1 MAVILQHKAAQS
13 VNQPSS
19 TFYSGDKNPV
29 INAFGEEYKL
39 FLQFM
44 KKKASAAYKKKDDEA
59 FSRGADT
66 LFALWNSYEGRLPT
80 TYYQQKV
87 IQMGD
92 FLVTIKEYNLAV
104 WQCYGRYLDQFG
116 DQHIEDIVDISTVKE
131 IFFPDGLE
139 TDNASLTFR
148 ALYGKSICNY
158 QLVLLTDP
166 KLQNTQSVSMCL
178 KILAFLRLITQVVL
192 PREPLCWL
200 VYNGTIHIYSV
211 SRHLMTLGH
220 SAKVLEFL
228 LWACMCME
236 HSVPLLSVRYLSWRT
251 TLYTAVCQCYYDC
264 KASQHA
270 ESFARRALSK
280 VNELS
285 QLEKI
290 SSAPPSGQI
299 EIIFRQSAVRLGI
312 MVYKRAVFDTRKKPK
327 GLLRPKTRSNLK
339 DAQSPTESRTVTIVA
354 SDGRLIW
361 HKTSKQRLDDL
372 VKKQGSLPWPRTA
385 VEKLLADMFEGSAA
399 QFLAILETLADSTRR
414 TLLSSPAAPDTE
426 DHILD
431 TYSELFFAGMEIIAG
446 GAGHSPRGPHSASD
460 VSLAGVTQDK
470 CLIDLAARSEDGIP
484 VNAVVKFVKWAYNY
498 EQWELYESLVITVLD
513 YLKSQNDQ
521 RYTPEIKSLE
531 ILQAMDPLN
540 PSRKSKKPYSHTD
553 DSSIADGPAH
563 SQTRSQTPVPRST
576 LPLNDEMVQ
585 LAEVLYSCAK
595 DPMAESV
602 DRDMVVDATLFLW
615 NRCKSVFQKVQTG
628 ASDSGKYLQKID
640 QPNKWVHILSVV
652 HEVMYWCGISTM
664 DSGVTAE
671 VAIRLAL
678 VLENNAANESDT
690 GKVKAKP
697 AVVETGSG
705 GRQSRE
711 VDDQSVSTLQ
721 KDATPVPKS
730 PAARPS
736 GEAGR
741 DTTTALGRASTSF
754 YTSSILQLGAQ
765 EQLLSAREILERA
778 LQGMSKARQ
787 IVALTDGKSIA
798 DVSWVKDNATLKPTK
813 STDILDAAD
822 KDTTTEKAD
831 DNPKGVHNTIMDLHL
846 ELLYMYHR
854 VCIKLAKTVNGG
866 SAGTKA
872 KTGSGKGQRSRAAT
886 EQRLVQRADGH
897 VVHIETVD
905 ELLSSCGKNLV
916 SKALFLMQKTLLMS
930 KSGAPTP
937 EQAGLL
943 QDAVS
948 QVTKAQDQEYKL
960 FTHNAPQKQQQ
971 GQTASVRESGVP
983 PAPLLLCRTDTTMV
997 FRPGPYNPPQKVA
1010 WYRLFGRLASG
1021 SNVKVRLN
1029 DYFLPGTG
1037 EEVPAYD
1044 CELHVSGLQTNEKY
1058 VFAVAA
1064 YTASGVLIGESIGD
1078 TTKPILASHPLPILM
1093 TWAFLSQAA
1102 YQVGCYPIGLTAST
1116 VLWEHFVAP
1125 VPPPESDVEVVT
1137 AREDFKLTLRKLNPK
1152 TCSVASPVLLRMFL
1166 TSIFINVDVSMRE
1179 GEIYCDKL
1187 CDRGPYSKGQL
1198 QRLAE
1203 CERMLVAMELAGWL
1217 NESNLALQAVVQC
1230 YGLLAPI
1237 IHYKIPSTP
1246 VIQVLTRCYAILL
1259 EMPASLRQRRQ
1270 QSVSDSLHHM
1280 IAVITYH
1287 MAKVLRV
1294 WKQRGLANHVT
1305 DTGKKMLA
1313 IEKES
1318 EQKGKAEAMDFIED
1332 VDGGAGQAGAVA
1344 AKKKRPRRFGQT
1356 IYNVEGPKNEELR
1369 ALEAH
1374 MLKLSKLAHNADELT
1389 GSEDPNILHAFIAA
1403 LPSRYAYKE
1412 VVKFRRRARFL
1423 EFVVQVVQKAL
1434 SEGLVDTAIEWCE
1447 DSTQWLIR
1455 RNEQL
1460 SAVKATLS
1468 KQPGGVTVVGDDPK
1482 KYAAAVIEYTK
1493 NKPTTLQVP
1502 TTKNQQEAQDTKSPR
1517 RKKKKFQLL
1526 VHLRSHQVKMSD
1538 AAKAQQEHKELQAFE
1553 KLEQILPEF
1562 YHTQKKKQRLR
1573 KICADEIPWR
1583 TQLNILQGLCHF
1595 AQFLNKVVKR
1605 DKLMGPAA
1613 GDIYRSSYLDNEWF
1627 TFETAGTLVVGW
1639 DGGPS
1644 RAATRQDD
1652 TRPSMNDPV
1661 IAQLQ
1666 QMDPGDEYK
1675 MQPSA
1680 IEVAALVTV
1689 GKPVPVVPPP
1699 PDDKESDTMRT
1710 YRSYDSEKPT
1720 TKAPQHHIDYAGIT
1734 TQATVDSLKK
1744 TFDHLKKAVVL
1755 AHRGSHWTLLQ
1766 NASRALWNCAHTA
1779 LLHTF
1784 ASGHTNGLLSVEALR
1799 AVVWRPFYT
1808 AVDCLLDMM
1817 VFLQNQAEASQKKS
1831 KKQPPVLVNSWVGS
1845 VSDEKGGASLKFEN
1859 PLDDLSTADSRWM
1872 RRMVLRV
1879 LEMLYYE
1886 QQWECLADVAMRFN
1900 VLAQERYSEQVSPL
1914 LIQAQRKLI
1923 SRLQAYGGPPPVQPH
1938 FQLASDKLGGVPITA
1953 RNYTDV
1959 QLTVE
1964 LDPSNLKA
1972 IDMGGR
1978 IDPEGHDVYG
1988 GASDAGKLVC
1998 VPLDVGDSLSVFQQ
2012 ALSASNYTA
2021 RALQHSRKLLVL
2033 YLATQQNAAPA
2044 PSHHSIHSRVG
2055 FSETDDQ
2062 PQMTVPPDLA
2072 RAEFKTMAEVQ
2083 TSALPK
2089 SQLGV
2094 VLTSYDKTIEMLLAR
2109 KQLGLTAQAMHE
2121 LGNLHYHAANI
2132 RAAFKWWS
2140 ESLDLIMNTTD
2151 TLHSWRQL
2159 LTGQKSQHEISS
2171 QLLDR
2176 CGMWGCLLGAVLAS
2190 KIAQYILTS
2199 DLGLRMESCFLS
2211 AFLFKALFR
2220 ASLPHPTADR
2230 DYALY
2235 EIGEGCEVQYL
2246 VPGVD
2251 LLSDRYRC
2259 DGRTL
2264 LASLRW
2270 VAEELSRG
2278 RHNLMVLPLLTLYQ
2292 YLTTFVCRDL
2302 QRAVDGRI
2310 LKVRILTELS
2320 LYSEAFIVLGRLLH
2334 GERLPQTADNNFRQ
2348 VESKM
2353 SSQKFNSA
2361 KPLMEPTN
2369 LKMLETLIEKRLSPS
2384 LATLYGPHL
2393 TCHLSLA
2400 QAHLMVAIAS
2410 TIQAMPDVDIITTSS
2425 SPEPPQRKPSPT
2437 TSTTISKPPNSVV
2450 SKKTEKTHTKITVED
2465 ALASEDGSAESLT
2478 VTEDTGKKFT
2488 GGKKPLTLEAIKGV
2502 LLRTAEQTLKIMV
2515 EIMQGQGTCG
2525 QSAAE
2530 LELIV
2535 LAKLELAA
2543 VNRELHLATTAA
2555 QVVVSA
2561 MTALQESSLFGET
2574 KKPKPPRRLSSFK
2587 GSKQKFQMASQP
2599 MPPTPMEVDSP
2610 SQYQYQNFQ
2619 SRSRL
2624 DARLWLD
2631 CRLALVKCLMGQV
2644 RGMGLL
2650 ATSDGPS
2657 EGLDCRQF
2665 CMQGLT
2671 EAEACGDNEMQAEF
2685 LMQGALLDLQEGRSL
2700 DDIKQTLQEV
2710 VSLLEQQQTLS
2721 SPGHLLLAL
2730 AKIQLTDLRALAA
2743 HAYHKEKGT
2752 PITDSTLAA
2761 YTEAQQILL
2770 NQMMLLGEKIERHI
2784 SVSYLSAPAS
2794 PLLNVYLPHLLYLA
2808 KTKMRIG
2815 HALARRATREQVK
2828 NSAKVLGDHT
2838 PDPWLHAAGVLS
2850 TGLELGRVCARQ
2862 EGSLLAE
2869 LLLHLGKVQRQLARC
2884 RSSGGDGGAYQPRA
2898 AVGTL
2903 LEAVNVSM
2911 ASNQDLG
2918 LIRQAYLEVALLYL
2932 DGASQRLKVIN
2943 DLQQAEREE
2952 AKTLPIQA
2960 SPEKKKKS
2968 RTPSSSASKKP
2979 SRSGPPTKATPSK
2992 RDLAIKEA
3000 IAERTKELTAAW
3012 LAVQSATAVAI
3023 AQRSLALLVGDPS
3036 LTSLTLK
3043 GKVRDVIPDFVMQD
3057 LSFTKAE
3064 RGVSPPAAANKPT
3077 LKTLD
3082 EVQADMEDDDT
3093 ISAGSPSPVP
3103 LLAASDKKPVTLSW
3117 IHLLSYTAILQRSCN
3132 LDSIGVGTDGSNRG
3146 GSPANENGS
3155 LGAGFDLG
3163 FVNHT
3168 GFDTG
3173 INHDVVR
3180 LPLLCGDALLRLQSM
3195 LGFLRSHLSVFATG
3209 CQAVRPPTGLSLPFP
3224 GPPTDLQIPAKSYPE
3239 NAFCLIGKTGEDSN
3253 KHAAKTSDKALISGE
3268 NELCLQWYQPSTQ
3281 DPNGT
3286 PSRQVLLLYAIGNS
3300 PPPKS
3305 APSKGPAE
3313 TPPPV
3318 VGSMTLALPQ
3328 VTDLHDRLAVLRQKA
3343 EISLAAAE
3351 KPKPPSTPAMSTPS
3365 KDGSSTPGK
3374 PANRKSKRT
3383 ARIAQLSAK
3392 VKRDENLE
3400 ALLRQ
3405 CVDTIQELLKY
3416 KAPEQDQQDPQA
3428 IPFEVELPRIHSL
3441 EQLFDPSYGDCL
3453 KGTKIYDW
3461 LAPMLQ

>member
-1 MAVILQHKAAQS
+1 
-13 VNQPSS
+13 
-19 TFYSGDKNPV
+19 
-29 INAFGEEYKL
+29 
-39 FLQFM
+39 
-44 KKKASAAYKKKDDEA
+44 
-59 FSRGADT
+59 
-66 LFALWNSYEGRLPT
+66 
-80 TYYQQKV
+80 
-87 IQMGD
+87 
-92 FLVTIKEYNLAV
+92 
-104 WQCYGRYLDQFG
+104 
-116 DQHIEDIVDISTVKE
+116 
-131 IFFPDGLE
+131 
-139 TDNASLTFR
+139 
-148 ALYGKSICNY
+148 
-158 QLVLLTDP
+158 
-166 KLQNTQSVSMCL
+166 
-178 KILAFLRLITQVVL
+178 
-192 PREPLCWL
+192 
-200 VYNGTIHIYSV
+200 
-211 SRHLMTLGH
+211 
-220 SAKVLEFL
+220 
-228 LWACMCME
+228 
-236 HSVPLLSVRYLSWRT
+236 
-251 TLYTAVCQCYYDC
+251 
-264 KASQHA
+264 
-270 ESFARRALSK
+270 
-280 VNELS
+280 
-285 QLEKI
+285 
-290 SSAPPSGQI
+290 
-299 EIIFRQSAVRLGI
+299 
-312 MVYKRAVFDTRKKPK
+312 
-327 GLLRPKTRSNLK
+327 
-339 DAQSPTESRTVTIVA
+339 
-354 SDGRLIW
+354 
-361 HKTSKQRLDDL
+361 
-372 VKKQGSLPWPRTA
+372 
-385 VEKLLADMFEGSAA
+385 MFEGSAA

-414 TLLSSPAAPDTE
+414 TLLTSPAAPDTE

-431 TYSELFFAGMEIIAG
+431 TYSELFFAGMEIIGG
-446 GAGHSPRGPHSASD
+446 GAGHSPRGPHSATD

-470 CLIDLAARSEDGIP
+470 CLMDLAARSQDGIP
-484 VNAVVKFVKWAYNY
+484 ISAVVKFIKWAYNF
-498 EQWELYESLVITVLD
+498 EQWEVYESLVIAVLE
-513 YLKSQNDQ
+513 YLKNQNDQ

-553 DSSIADGPAH
+553 DSSIADGPAQSH
-563 SQTRSQTPVPRST
+563 TRSQTPQPRST
-576 LPLNDEMVQ
+576 LPLNDDMVQ
-585 LAEVLYSCAK
+585 LAEVLYSCVK

-640 QPNKWVHILSVV
+640 QPNKWVHILSIV

-678 VLENNAANESDT
+678 VLENNAANESDA
-690 GKVKAKP
+690 GKVKAKT
-697 AVVETGSG
+697 AAVETGSG
-705 GRQSRE
+705 GRQSRD
-711 VDDQSVSTLQ
+711 VDDQSISTLQ
-721 KDATPVPKS
+721 KDATPVLKS
-730 PAARPS
+730 PARPT

-741 DTTTALGRASTSF
+741 DTTTAQGGRASTSQ
-754 YTSSILQLGAQ
+754 YTSSILLQLGAQ
-765 EQLLSAREILERA
+765 EQLLAAREILERA

-798 DVSWVKDNATLKPTK
+798 DVSWVKDNASGKTSKT
-813 STDILDAAD
+813 TIVLDAAD
-822 KDTTTEKAD
+822 KDTTTEKAE
-831 DNPKGVHNTIMDLHL
+831 DNPDGVHNTIMDLHL

-854 VCIKLAKTVNGG
+854 VCLKLARTVSGGWGEGG
-866 SAGTKA
+866 SGGTKA
-872 KTGSGKGQRSRAAT
+872 KAGSGKGQKSRAAP
-886 EQRLVQRADGH
+886 EQRLIQRADGH
-897 VVHIETVD
+897 VVHIETAD
-905 ELLSSCGKNLV
+905 ELLSSCGKNPI
-916 SKALFLMQKTLLMS
+916 SRALFLMQRALLMS
-930 KSGAPTP
+930 KSGVPTQ

-943 QDAVS
+943 KEVVS

-960 FTHNAPQKQQQ
+960 FAYNAPQQQQ
-971 GQTASVRESGVP
+971 GQTARESGVP

-1044 CELHVSGLQTNEKY
+1044 CELHISGLQTNEKY

-1064 YTASGVLIGESIGD
+1064 YTANGVLIGDSIGD

-1116 VLWEHFVAP
+1116 VLWDHFVAP
-1125 VPPPESDVEVVT
+1125 VPPPESDVELVT

-1166 TSIFINVDVSMRE
+1166 TSIFINVDVSVRE

-1246 VIQVLTRCYAILL
+1246 VVQVLTRCYAILL

-1294 WKQRGLANHVT
+1294 WKQKGLANHVT

-1318 EQKGKAEAMDFIED
+1318 EQKGKVEAIDFIED
-1332 VDGGAGQAGAVA
+1332 VDGGTGQAGAVV

-1434 SEGLVDTAIEWCE
+1434 SEGLVDTAIEWCQ
-1447 DSTQWLIR
+1447 DSSQWLIR

-1468 KQPGGVTVVGDDPK
+1468 KQPGGVTVAGDDPK

-1493 NKPTTLQVP
+1493 NKPTAVQAATN
-1502 TTKNQQEAQDTKSPR
+1502 KNQPEAQDAKSPR

-1526 VHLRSHQVKMSD
+1526 VHLRSHQAKMSD
-1538 AAKAQQEHKELQAFE
+1538 AAKAQQEQKELQAFE

-1595 AQFLNKVVKR
+1595 AQFLNKVEKR

-1661 IAQLQ
+1661 MVQLQ

-1689 GKPVPVVPPP
+1689 GKPVPLVPPP

-1720 TKAPQHHIDYAGIT
+1720 TKAPQHHVDYAGIT

-1744 TFDHLKKAVVL
+1744 TFNHLKKAVVL

-1817 VFLQNQAEASQKKS
+1817 VCLQSQAEASQKKS
-1831 KKQPPVLVNSWVGS
+1831 KKQPPILVNTWVGT

-1859 PLDDLSTADSRWM
+1859 ALDDVSTVDSRWM

-1900 VLAQERYSEQVSPL
+1900 ILTQERYSEQVSPL
-1914 LIQAQRKLI
+1914 LVQAQRKLI

-1938 FQLASDKLGGVPITA
+1938 FQRASDKLGGALITA
-1953 RNYTDV
+1953 RNYKEV

-1964 LDPSNLKA
+1964 LDPTDLKA

-1998 VPLDVGDSLSVFQQ
+1998 VPLDVGDSLTVFQQ

-2033 YLATQQNAAPA
+2033 YLATQQNAAPV

-2072 RAEFKTMAEVQ
+2072 QAKFKTMAEVQ

-2109 KQLGLTAQAMHE
+2109 KQLGLAAQAMHE

-2159 LTGQKSQHEISS
+2159 LTGQRSQHEISS

-2278 RHNLMVLPLLTLYQ
+2278 RHSLMVLPLLTLYQ

-2310 LKVRILTELS
+2310 LKVRILTDLS
-2320 LYSEAFIVLGRLLH
+2320 LYSEAFTVLGRLLH

-2410 TIQAMPDVDIITTSS
+2410 TIQAMPDVDIVTTST

-2465 ALASEDGSAESLT
+2465 ALASEEGSVESLT

-2488 GGKKPLTLEAIKGV
+2488 GGKKPLTLEAVKGG

-2535 LAKLELAA
+2535 LAKLELASIH
-2543 VNRELHLATTAA
+2543 RELHLAVTGA
-2555 QVVVSA
+2555 QVVISA
-2561 MTALQESSLFGET
+2561 MTALQGSSLFEES
-2574 KKPKPPRRLSSFK
+2574 KKLKAPRRLSSFK
-2587 GSKQKFQMASQP
+2587 GSKLKFQMASQP
-2599 MPPTPMEVDSP
+2599 EPPTPLEVDSS

-2624 DARLWLD
+2624 DGRLWLD
-2631 CRLALVKCLMGQV
+2631 CRLALVKCLMGRV

-2650 ATSDGPS
+2650 GSSGGPS
-2657 EGLDCRQF
+2657 EDLDCRHF

-2730 AKIQLTDLRALAA
+2730 AKIQLTDLQALAA
-2743 HAYHKEKGT
+2743 HAYHKEKGA
-2752 PITDSTLAA
+2752 PITESTLAA
-2761 YTEAQQILL
+2761 YAEAQQTLHS
-2770 NQMMLLGEKIERHI
+2770 QMMLLGEKIERHTSI
-2784 SVSYLSAPAS
+2784 SYLSTPAS
-2794 PLLNVYLPHLLYLA
+2794 PLQNIYLPHLLYLA
-2808 KTKMRIG
+2808 KTKLRIG
-2815 HALARRATREQVK
+2815 HALARQATREQAK
-2828 NSAKVLGDHT
+2828 TSAKVLGDLT
-2838 PDPWLHAAGVLS
+2838 PDPWLQAAGVLS

-2869 LLLHLGKVQRQLARC
+2869 LLLQLGKVQRQLARC
-2884 RSSGGDGGAYQPRA
+2884 SRNSSSGACYQPRA
-2898 AVGTL
+2898 AAGTL
-2903 LEAVNVSM
+2903 LQAVTTSM
-2911 ASNQDLG
+2911 AATHDLG
-2918 LIRQAYLEVALLYL
+2918 LIRQAYLEIALLYL
-2932 DGASQRLKVIN
+2932 DSAGQRLKIIN

-2952 AKTLPIQA
+2952 GRTLAVQA
-2960 SPEKKKKS
+2960 LPEKKKKS
-2968 RTPSSSASKKP
+2968 RSPSSSASKKP
-2979 SRSGPPTKATPSK
+2979 SRTSTTTTAKATPSR
-2992 RDLAIKEA
+2992 RDLALKDA
-3000 IAERTKELTAAW
+3000 SAERGRELTAAW
-3012 LAVQSATAVAI
+3012 LAVRAATTVAA

-3043 GKVRDVIPDFVMQD
+3043 DKVKELIPDFVMQD
-3057 LSFTKAE
+3057 LTSTPKVE
-3064 RGVSPPAAANKPT
+3064 RGVSPPAANKPR
-3077 LKTLD
+3077 LETLD
-3082 EVQADMEDDDT
+3082 EVKADMEDEDGFSVASLSP
-3093 ISAGSPSPVP
+3093 IEPAGQAFTQKSV
-3103 LLAASDKKPVTLSW
+3103 ALSW
-3117 IHLLSYTAILQRSCN
+3117 VHLLSYTAILQRTCN
-3132 LDSIGVGTDGSNRG
+3132 LDTMGPGADTGRPEGAAAAES
-3146 GSPANENGS
+3146 GS

-3163 FVNHT
+3163 FVNHS
-3168 GFDTG
+3168 GLDTG
-3173 INHDVVR
+3173 INHDAVR
-3180 LPLLCGDALLRLQSM
+3180 LPLLCADGLLRLRSM
-3195 LGFLRSHLSVFATG
+3195 LGFLRSHLPVFTDS
-3209 CQAVRPPTGLSLPFP
+3209 CQAGKPPSGLVLPFS
-3224 GPPTDLQIPAKSYPE
+3224 GPPTELAIPAKGYPE
-3239 NAFCLIGKTGEDSN
+3239 NVFCWVSKTGEDSN
-3253 KHAAKTSDKALISGE
+3253 KKEAKKELDKTLPSRE
-3268 NELCLQWYQPSTQ
+3268 NELCLQWYQPSTLHL
-3281 DPNGT
+3281 NGT
-3286 PSRQVLLLYAIGNS
+3286 PNRQVLLLYAIGNAT
-3300 PPPKS
+3300 PPKPS
-3305 APSKGPAE
+3305 PSKATAE
-3313 TPPPV
+3313 TPMPT
-3318 VGSMTLALPQ
+3318 VGCMTLALPQ

-3351 KPKPPSTPAMSTPS
+3351 KPKPPSTPAAGAPS
-3365 KDGSSTPGK
+3365 KDGTSTPGK
-3374 PANRKSKRT
+3374 PTNRKSKRT
-3383 ARIAQLSAK
+3383 ARITQLSAK

-3416 KAPEQDQQDPQA
+3416 KAPEQDQQDQQV

-3461 LAPMLQ
+3461 LSPMLQ

>member
-1 MAVILQHKAAQS
+1 MAVILQHKAALS

-29 INAFGEEYKL
+29 INAFQEEYKL

-44 KKKASAAYKKKDDEA
+44 RKKASSSYRKKDDEA

-66 LFALWNSYEGRLPT
+66 LFSLWNSYEARLPT

-87 IQMGD
+87 IEMGD

-116 DQHIEDIVDISTVKE
+116 DQHIEDIVDINMVKE
-131 IFFPDGLE
+131 IFFADGLE

-166 KLQNTQSVSMCL
+166 KLQNTQSVKMCL

-236 HSVPLLSVRYLSWRT
+236 NSVPLLSIRYLSWRA
-251 TLYTAVCQCYYDC
+251 TLYTAVCHCYYDC
-264 KASQHA
+264 KASQQA
-270 ESFARRALSK
+270 ESFARRALTK

-290 SSAPPSGQI
+290 SSAPPSVEI
-299 EIIFRQSAVRLGI
+299 EIIFRQVAVKLGI

-339 DAQSPTESRTVTIVA
+339 DAQS
-354 SDGRLIW
+354 
-361 HKTSKQRLDDL
+361 
-372 VKKQGSLPWPRTA
+372 LPWPRTA
-385 VEKLLADMFEGSAA
+385 VEKLLSDMFEGSAA
-399 QFLAILETLADSTRR
+399 QFMAIIETLADSTRR
-414 TLLSSPAAPDTE
+414 TLLTSPAAPDTE

-431 TYSELFFAGMEIIAG
+431 TYTELFFAGLEIISG
-446 GAGHSPRGPHSASD
+446 GGGHNPRGPHTATD
-460 VSLAGVTQDK
+460 ISLGGVTPDK
-470 CLIDLAARSEDGIP
+470 KSLMDQAAQSKDGIP
-484 VNAVVKFVKWAYNY
+484 IGAIVKFVKWAYNF
-498 EQWELYESLVITVLD
+498 EQWEVYETLVEMVLE
-513 YLKSQNDQ
+513 YLKGQNDQ
-521 RYTPEIKSLE
+521 RYTAEMKSLE

-540 PSRKSKKPYSHTD
+540 PARKSKKPYSHAE
-553 DSSIADGPAH
+553 DSSIADGP
-563 SQTRSQTPVPRST
+563 SQPLPRSQTPQQRSA
-576 LPLNDEMVQ
+576 LPLNDDMVQ

-602 DRDMVVDATLFLW
+602 DRDMVADATLFLW

-628 ASDSGKYLQKID
+628 ASDSVKYLQKID
-640 QPNKWVHILSVV
+640 QPNKWVHILSIV

-678 VLENNAANESDT
+678 VLENNAANEPDT
-690 GKVKAKP
+690 GKLKMKAMSG
-697 AVVETGSG
+697 ETGSG
-705 GRQSRE
+705 GRQSTE
-711 VDDQSVSTLQ
+711 ADNQSVSTLQ

-730 PAARPS
+730 PAKSQGAS
-736 GEAGR
+736 EGGR
-741 DTTTALGRASTSF
+741 DTTTGLGRTSTSL
-754 YTSSILQLGAQ
+754 YTASILKLGGR
-765 EQLLSAREILERA
+765 EQLLAAREILERA
-778 LQGMSKARQ
+778 LQGMSNARQ

-798 DVSWVKDNATLKPTK
+798 DVSWVKDTTSTK
-813 STDILDAAD
+813 SSKNTGVLDAAD
-822 KDTTTEKAD
+822 KDTTTEKAV
-831 DNPKGVHNTIMDLHL
+831 DNPEGVHNTIMDLHL

-854 VCIKLAKTVNGG
+854 VCIKLANSLNGG
-866 SAGTKA
+866 SVKTKA
-872 KTGSGKGQRSRAAT
+872 ASSKGQKSRAT
-886 EQRLVQRADGH
+886 SEPQLIQRGDGH
-897 VVHIETVD
+897 IVHIDTHE
-905 ELLSSCGKNLV
+905 ELLSSCGKNMV
-916 SKALFLMQKTLLMS
+916 SKALFLMQRALSMT
-930 KSGAPTP
+930 KSGTPT
-937 EQAGLL
+937 QAQSEYL
-943 QDAVS
+943 QDAIS
-948 QVTKAQDQEYKL
+948 QVTKAQDQEFKL
-960 FTHNAPQKQQQ
+960 FSNNAPQKQ
-971 GQTASVRESGVP
+971 GRSTSVRESGVP
-983 PAPLLLCRTDTTMV
+983 PAPLLLSRTDTTMV
-997 FRPGPYNPPQKVA
+997 FRPGPFKPKQKVA

-1064 YTASGVLIGESIGD
+1064 YTANGTLIGDSIGD
-1078 TTKPILASHPLPILM
+1078 TTKSILASHPLPILM

-1102 YQVGCYPIGLTAST
+1102 YQVGCYPIGLTASR
-1116 VLWEHFVAP
+1116 VLWDHFVAP
-1125 VPPPESDVEVVT
+1125 VPPPESDIELKT
-1137 AREDFKLTLRKLNPK
+1137 AREDFRLTLRKLNVK
-1152 TCSVASPVLLRMFL
+1152 TCGVASPVVLRMFL
-1166 TSIFINVDVSMRE
+1166 TSIFINVDVSVRE
-1179 GEIYCDKL
+1179 GQIYCDKL
-1187 CDRGPYSKGQL
+1187 CDQGPYSKGQL

-1246 VIQVLTRCYAILL
+1246 VVQVLTRCYAILL
-1259 EMPASLRQRRQ
+1259 EMPASLRHRRQ
-1270 QSVSDSLHHM
+1270 QSISDSLHHM

-1294 WKQRGLANHVT
+1294 WKQKSLANYIT
-1305 DTGKKMLA
+1305 ETGKKMLA

-1318 EQKGKAEAMDFIED
+1318 EQKGKAEAIDFIED
-1332 VDGGAGQAGAVA
+1332 VDGGAGQGGAQAV
-1344 AKKKRPRRFGQT
+1344 KKKRPRRFGQT

-1447 DSTQWLIR
+1447 DSVLWLIR

-1468 KQPGGVTVVGDDPK
+1468 KQPGGVTVAGDDPK
-1482 KYAAAVIEYTK
+1482 KYTAAVIEYTK
-1493 NKPTTLQVP
+1493 NKPATLQVP
-1502 TTKNQQEAQDTKSPR
+1502 AKSPSDLKSPR

-1526 VHLRSHQVKMSD
+1526 VHLRSNQLKMSD
-1538 AAKAQQEHKELQAFE
+1538 AAKAQQEQKELQAFE

-1595 AQFLNKVVKR
+1595 AQFLNKIGKR

-1613 GDIYRSSYLDNEWF
+1613 GDIYRSAYLDNEWF

-1644 RAATRQDD
+1644 RATTRQDE

-1661 IAQLQ
+1661 IVQLQ
-1666 QMDPGDEYK
+1666 QMDAGDEYK
-1675 MQPSA
+1675 LQPSA

-1689 GKPVPVVPPP
+1689 GEPVPVVPLP

-1710 YRSYDSEKPT
+1710 YRSMDSERAA
-1720 TKAPQHHIDYAGIT
+1720 KAHHHHADYAGIT
-1734 TQATVDSLKK
+1734 TQATVESLKK

-1755 AHRGSHWTLLQ
+1755 AHRGSHWSLLQ
-1766 NASRALWNCAHTA
+1766 NACRALWNCAHTS

-1799 AVVWRPFYT
+1799 SVVWKPFLV

-1817 VFLQNQAEASQKKS
+1817 VCLQNEAETVQKKS
-1831 KKQPPVLVNSWVGS
+1831 KKPVLVNSWVGT

-1859 PLDDLSTADSRWM
+1859 PLDDISTMDSRWM
-1872 RRMVLRV
+1872 RRLVLRV

-1886 QQWECLADVAMRFN
+1886 QQWECLADIAMRFN
-1900 VLAQERYSEQVSPL
+1900 VLSQERYSEYVTPL
-1914 LIQAQRKLI
+1914 LVQAQRKLI

-1938 FQLASDKLGGVPITA
+1938 FKLASEKLGGEPITA
-1953 RNYTDV
+1953 RNYMNV
-1959 QLTVE
+1959 QLIVE
-1964 LDPSNLKA
+1964 IDPTNLKA
-1972 IDMGGR
+1972 IDVGGR

-1988 GASDAGKLVC
+1988 GASDAGKRVC
-1998 VPLDVGDSLSVFQQ
+1998 VPLDIDDSLAGFKQ

-2021 RALQHSRKLLVL
+2021 RALQHSRRLLVL
-2033 YLATQQNAAPA
+2033 YLATQQNAPA
-2044 PSHHSIHSRVG
+2044 VPSHQTLNSRVG
-2055 FSETDDQ
+2055 FSETDGQ
-2062 PQMTVPPDLA
+2062 PQMTVPPDLSK
-2072 RAEFKTMAEVQ
+2072 AEFKIMSEVQ

-2094 VLTSYDKTIEMLLAR
+2094 VITSYDKTIEMLLAR
-2109 KQLGLTAQAMHE
+2109 KQLGLAAQAMHE
-2121 LGNLHYHAANI
+2121 LGNLYYHAANI
-2132 RAAFKWWS
+2132 RAAFKWWA
-2140 ESLDLIMNTTD
+2140 ESLDLILNTND
-2151 TLHSWRQL
+2151 SLHGWRKL
-2159 LTGQKSQHEISS
+2159 LTGQRSQYDISN

-2246 VPGVD
+2246 IPGVD
-2251 LLSDRYRC
+2251 LLSDKYRC

-2292 YLTTFVCRDL
+2292 YMTTFVCRDL

-2320 LYSEAFIVLGRLLH
+2320 LYNEAFTVLSRLLH

-2353 SSQKFNSA
+2353 SSQKFNSC
-2361 KPLMEPTN
+2361 KPVMEPTN
-2369 LKMLETLIEKRLSPS
+2369 LKMLETLIDKRLSPS

-2400 QAHLMVAIAS
+2400 QAHLMVAISS
-2410 TIQAMPDVDIITTSS
+2410 TIQVMPDQDFVILNST
-2425 SPEPPQRKPSPT
+2425 PEPQQRKPSPT
-2437 TSTTISKPPNSVV
+2437 TSTTISKPPTSIV
-2450 SKKTEKTHTKITVED
+2450 SKKTEKIHTKITLEN
-2465 ALASEDGSAESLT
+2465 ALASEEGSVESLT
-2478 VTEDTGKKFT
+2478 ITEDTGKKFT
-2488 GGKKPLTLEAIKGV
+2488 GGKRPLTLEAVKGG

-2515 EIMQGQGTCG
+2515 EIIQGQAAGG

-2535 LAKLELAA
+2535 LAKLELAS
-2543 VNRELHLATTAA
+2543 VYRELHLVATSA
-2555 QVVVSA
+2555 QVVLSA
-2561 MTALQESSLFGET
+2561 MTALQGSNLFDEV
-2574 KKPKPPRRLSSFK
+2574 KKSKVPRRLSSFK
-2587 GSKQKFQMASQP
+2587 GSKMRLHMDSQP
-2599 MPPTPMEVDSP
+2599 VPTPMDIESP

-2631 CRLALVKCLMGQV
+2631 CRLALVKCLMGRV
-2644 RGMGLL
+2644 RGMSLVESTVSPL
-2650 ATSDGPS
+2650 D
-2657 EGLDCRQF
+2657 GLDCRHF

-2685 LMQGALLDLQEGRSL
+2685 LMEGALLDLQEGRSL

-2710 VSLLEQQQTLS
+2710 VSLLEHQQTLS
-2721 SPGHLLLAL
+2721 SPGCLLLAL
-2730 AKIQLTDLRALAA
+2730 AKIQLTDLQGLSA
-2743 HAYHKEKGT
+2743 HTYQKEKGE
-2752 PITDSTLAA
+2752 PITKHTLAA
-2761 YTEAQQILL
+2761 YSEAQEILL
-2770 NQMMLLGEKIERHI
+2770 NQMMLLGEKIERNI
-2784 SVSYLSAPAS
+2784 STPCLSTPTD
-2794 PLLNVYLPHLLYLA
+2794 PLLNIYLPHLLYLG
-2808 KTKMRIG
+2808 KVKMRIG
-2815 HALARRATREQVK
+2815 HALARQATREQAK
-2828 NSAKVLGDHT
+2828 NAEKSLGDIS
-2838 PDPWLHAAGVLS
+2838 PDPWLNAAGVLS
-2850 TGLELGRVCARQ
+2850 TGLELARVCARQ
-2862 EGSLLAE
+2862 EGSLVAE
-2869 LLLHLGKVQRQLARC
+2869 FLLHLGKVQRQLARC
-2884 RSSGGDGGAYQPRA
+2884 RAYQPRA
-2898 AVGTL
+2898 VVITL
-2903 LEAVNVSM
+2903 LEAVRVSM
-2911 ASNQDLG
+2911 GANHDLG
-2918 LIRQAYLEVALLYL
+2918 VIRQAYLEIALLYL
-2932 DGASQRLKVIN
+2932 DSASQRLKVIN
-2943 DLQQAEREE
+2943 ELQQAERDEPK
-2952 AKTLPIQA
+2952 ATANIP

-2968 RTPSSSASKKP
+2968 RTSSSSASKKG
-2979 SRSGPPTKATPSK
+2979 SRTPTASKAPTK
-2992 RDLAIKEA
+2992 RDLAEKEA
-3000 IAERTKELTAAW
+3000 VAERNKELTAAW
-3012 LAVQSATAVAI
+3012 TAVQAATTVAL
-3023 AQRSLALLVGDPS
+3023 AQRTLALLIGDPS

-3043 GKVRDVIPDFVMQD
+3043 DRVKGLIPDFVMQD
-3057 LSFTKAE
+3057 LKSSKKVE
-3064 RGVSPPAAANKPT
+3064 RSSSPPTGIKQTLETLNELKPD
-3077 LKTLD
+3077 L
-3082 EVQADMEDDDT
+3082 EDDLL
-3093 ISAGSPSPVP
+3093 SSGSPSPLP
-3103 LLAASDKKPVTLSW
+3103 FITGSTKPSSISW
-3117 IHLLSYTAILQRSCN
+3117 IHLLSYTSILQRTCN
-3132 LDSIGVGTDGSNRG
+3132 LDSMGLGVDAEGPQAES
-3146 GSPANENGS
+3146 GS

-3163 FVNHT
+3163 FVNHS

-3173 INHDVVR
+3173 VNHEVVR
-3180 LPLLCGDALLRLQSM
+3180 LPLLCGDSLIRLRSM
-3195 LGFLRSHLSVFATG
+3195 LGFLNTHLQVFATS
-3209 CQAVRPPTGLSLPFP
+3209 CQANKPPQGLALPFT
-3224 GPPTDLQIPAKSYPE
+3224 GAATELSIPSKTYPE
-3239 NAFCLIGKTGEDSN
+3239 NFFCFNSKLAGDDTN
-3253 KHAAKTSDKALISGE
+3253 KNAPKGVDKLQSSSSE
-3268 NELCLQWYQPSTQ
+3268 NEIYLQWYQPSTH
-3281 DPNGT
+3281 DSST
-3286 PSRQVLLLYAIGNS
+3286 STIRQILLLYAISS
-3300 PPPKS
+3300 PPTPKASS
-3305 APSKGPAE
+3305 AKSS
-3313 TPPPV
+3313 TPDPPRPI
-3318 VGSMTLALPQ
+3318 VGSMTLSLPV

-3343 EISLAAAE
+3343 EISLQAEKVE
-3351 KPKPPSTPAMSTPS
+3351 KPKPPSTPSGTPT
-3365 KDGSSTPGK
+3365 KDGTITPGK
-3374 PANRKSKRT
+3374 PTNRKSKRT

-3400 ALLRQ
+3400 ALLKQ
-3405 CVDTIQELLKY
+3405 CVEMVQDLLNY
-3416 KAPEQDQQDPQA
+3416 KPPEQDQQDPKP
-3428 IPFEVELPRIHSL
+3428 IPFEVQLPRIHSL
-3441 EQLFDPSYGDCL
+3441 EQLFDPSYGDHL
-3453 KGTKIYDW
+3453 KGSKLYEW
-3461 LAPMLQ
+3461 LAPMLQQ